1 MRFWLVVLLL
11 AGFGFNASA
20 QKPDTLTIKITK
32 KDSLRQVRDSI
43 RSKPFVPK
51 AATSK
56 VYHPDSLHSPHGAF
70 IKSLMLPG
78 WGQVYN
84 HRWWKVPI
92 IYTGFG
98 LLGAAIVYN
107 QHYYKLYLKE
117 AFARRNQV
125 DADKNPEFAA
135 IPGSSDQFFTAAA
148 DNQRNFQLS
157 IFGVLGV
164 WGINCLD
171 AYIDAKFIHSY
182 TVDNDLSFKV
192 TPTIMNAPMYAANN
206 YGFVPGVKLTFVIK

>member
-1 MRFWLVVLLL
+1 MRFWFILILL
-11 AGFGFNASA
+11 AGFGFSATA
-20 QKPDTLTIKITK
+20 QKVDSLTVKTK
-32 KDSLRQVRDSI
+32 KDSLREKRDSI

-51 AATSK
+51 AATKK
-56 VYHPDSLHSPHGAF
+56 VYHPDSLHSPHQAF
-70 IKSLMLPG
+70 MRSLILPG

-107 QHYYKLYLKE
+107 QHYYNLYITEARVRQNGLTSTSELKGVSGG
-117 AFARRNQV
+117 FQ
-125 DADKNPEFAA
+125 
-135 IPGSSDQFFTAAA
+135 QFYDAAA
-148 DNQRNFQLS
+148 LNQRNFQLS

-171 AYIDAKFIHSY
+171 AYIDGKFIHSY
-182 TVDNDLSFKV
+182 TVDDNLTFKV
-192 TPTIMNAPMYAANN
+192 TPTVINSPMFAANN
-206 YGFVPGVKLTFVIK
+206 YGFVPGVKVTFVIK